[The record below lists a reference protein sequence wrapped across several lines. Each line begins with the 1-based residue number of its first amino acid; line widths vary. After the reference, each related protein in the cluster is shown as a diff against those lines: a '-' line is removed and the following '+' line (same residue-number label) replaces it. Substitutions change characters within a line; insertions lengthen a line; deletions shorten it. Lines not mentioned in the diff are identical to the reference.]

1 MAIEIYEWN
10 GEGYKPLVLTP
21 KWMTALL
28 NWEPSYDLQNAFE
41 IEVHKHTDE
50 VFVLWRGKG
59 ALYVLEEDGI
69 HVEDLKPGVV
79 YNVPAGVW
87 HGCLGSRD
95 ASWVIVENRDTHLFD
110 TDVRK
115 LNLEEIQML
124 HAQAPLWCRNV
135 SGDAIDS
142 RMDKYNLNK

>member
-1 MAIEIYEWN
+1 MKLEIYEWN

-21 KWMTALL
+21 RWMTALL
-28 NWEPSYDLQNAFE
+28 NWEPSYDLQNASE
-41 IEVHKHTDE
+41 IEVHKNTDE

-95 ASWVIVENRDTHLFD
+95 VSWIIVEDRDTNLYD
-110 TDVRK
+110 TEVRK
-115 LNLEEIQML
+115 MTDEEL
-124 HAQAPLWCRNV
+124 HQLRIKAPAWCD
-135 SGDAIDS
+135 GQGGGG
-142 RMDKYNLNK
+142 